1 MRRVVGI
8 IGGVSLAII
17 STLGFAQSAGA
28 EPAGISVNQ
37 FEAPISLEIGGVGVC
52 DPESPGKWGIRWYAT
67 TTGRD
72 GSTVVVTVNNGGGT
86 ATGGALNDFETTG
99 VTIEGRTPYTL
110 TAASATLEIGFVITP
125 DLLPKFEEVYDPG
138 YTYSEELLSDVIVKP
153 IDCVAPA
160 APGIDIAKKV
170 KVAGSGAAFTES
182 TVAVAGEAVEWQ
194 IVVTNSGNTDLTGIT
209 VADVLVPGCNAAAFD
224 LLSTTSRTISC
235 LSTSLAVGFTNT
247 ATVNVGASTGGT
259 KPAAKSDT
267 AAVLVVAAPVTPT
280 PSTPTPSTPTP
291 TPTVLGTTVLPE
303 TGGPVGWLAATAAL
317 IVVCGVSIMSM
328 SRTSRRRTVV

>member
-28 EPAGISVNQ
+28 ESAGVSTNPAG
-37 FEAPISLEIGGVGVC
+37 ETPISLEIGGVGVC
-52 DPESPGKWGIRWYAT
+52 DPESPGNWGIDWYAT

-86 ATGGALNDFETTG
+86 HTKGMLDFGTDG
-99 VTIEGRTPYTL
+99 VEFNTEVTPYTL

-125 DLLPKFEEVYDPG
+125 DLEPKFDGVYDTG
-138 YTYSEELLSDVIVKP
+138 FTYSPQTLDVRVVKP

-291 TPTVLGTTVLPE
+291 TVLGTTVLPE